1 MDTPRLNRQMPVF
14 PTRRPEVLA
23 AAQRHLASS
32 DWVRLEG
39 PLELERDLVQWH
51 GPSGD
56 GRDASVFAVSS
67 GTAALMAMLLGHEIG
82 EGDEVITTPY
92 TWGATVSAVLAVGA
106 IPVFADVDRLTG
118 LIDPVA
124 VDALVTPRTRAVLCV
139 HLFGQSCDM
148 DALRAVADRHRVLL
162 LEDGS
167 QAHGARWRGRP
178 AGTFGDAAAFSCMGL
193 KMLAGTELGYA
204 VFRDARAAERAWLY
218 GRHPRGYTPGTAD
231 RLGGADLLDAL
242 QLGWRPCSVAA
253 ELVRAALPYLDMEAA
268 ARRRNLARLCR
279 HLDGCDGLVVP
290 PEPATAEGVPH
301 LLSLVHHDD
310 RTGRT
315 RAEIAQRLSDGG
327 VWNMHYIPTPIHRA
341 RRMLHKG
348 YHGPRVLWHG
358 HLERAGVDYARVS
371 CPNAEWRAQREITLG
386 FNWTVDDP
394 EAMAQLAAVIRW
406 ASAPG

>member
-1 MDTPRLNRQMPVF
+1 MTAPKLTRTMPVF

-23 AAQRHLASS
+23 AAQRHLAQG

-39 PLELERDLVQWH
+39 AVDLERDLHAWH
-51 GPSGD
+51 GPGHD
-56 GRDASVFAVSS
+56 GRDPSLFVVSS

-106 IPVFADVDRLTG
+106 IPVFADVDRITG
-118 LIDPVA
+118 LIDPA
-124 VDALVTPRTRAVLCV
+124 TIPALVTPRTKAILCV

-148 DALRAVADRHRVLL
+148 DALRAVADRHKLLL

-167 QAHGARWRGRP
+167 QAHGATWRGRV
-178 AGTFGDAAAFSCMGL
+178 AGTYGDAAAFSCMGL

-204 VFRDARAAERAWLY
+204 VFHDHRAAERAWLY
-218 GRHPRGYTPGTAD
+218 GRHPRGYTPGAAD

-242 QLGWRPCSVAA
+242 QLGWRPCTVAA
-253 ELVRAALPYLDMEAA
+253 ELVRSALPYLDMEAA
-268 ARRRNLARLCR
+268 ARRRNLARLRR
-279 HLDGCDGLVVP
+279 HLDGCTGLVVP
-290 PEPATAEGVPH
+290 PEPEQASAVPH
-301 LLSLVHHDD
+301 LLSLVHHED

-315 RAEIAQRLSDGG
+315 RAQVSERLSEGG

-348 YHGPRVLWHG
+348 YRGPRVMWHG
-358 HLERAGVDYARVS
+358 HLERAGIDYAKVS
-371 CPNAEWRAQREITLG
+371 LPGAEWRAPREITLG
-386 FNWTVDDP
+386 FNWTVDDA
-394 EAMAQLAAVIRW
+394 EAMEQLAAVIRW
-406 ASAPG
+406 AAHG